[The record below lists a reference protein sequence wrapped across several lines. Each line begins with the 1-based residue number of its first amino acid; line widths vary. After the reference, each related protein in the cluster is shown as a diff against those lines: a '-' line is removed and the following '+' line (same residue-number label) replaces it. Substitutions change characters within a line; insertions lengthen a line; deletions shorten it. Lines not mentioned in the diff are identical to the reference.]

1 VQRADDTI
9 GVAAISVPRIGKRR
23 QVSFV
28 ETFYLPS
35 RYFSSL
41 LVSVEVESFQRG
53 RRYS

>member
-1 VQRADDTI
+1 VQRTADKI
-9 GVAAISVPRIGKRR
+9 GVAAISVPNIGRRR

-35 RYFSSL
+35 SYFSSL